1 VVKWPACL
9 VRVFVTGALTIA
21 LATLFA
27 TAPASAAPPVVA
39 GDPARHSD
47 VTIADGS
54 TFMHSFGGGWIDI
67 ACVAFVNHGPRT
79 ATGVGLDLA
88 SVDAEGN
95 VVGVDSMYP
104 TGKFL
109 VGQRSAVGNV
119 GFASITGNGNCY
131 LWYAIQKNF
140 RSTFQHREGRGT
152 PVDVAAIVVAV
163 REIQYDDGTKWRT
176 DQPPYHQG
184 DRLAVPH
191 PPAFTAAVAAGAPIV
206 TGRAVPGSPVEI
218 SDAALLRPQIR
229 AQPVCVTF
237 TNRDPRTAK
246 RVDIALA
253 LVNRSGTVDDVKTLY
268 NKGTYSTGITISES
282 GSCIELEGHF
292 EGDGFFY
299 GRRAGTPIGRII
311 AVPLLVEFADG
322 TSWEAPSPPQSGDT
336 ITGP

>member
-1 VVKWPACL
+1 VKRLEIAT
-9 VRVFVTGALTIA
+9 RGFVIVA
-21 LATLFA
+21 LAVLFA
-27 TAPASAAPPVVA
+27 GSPALAAPPVVA

-47 VTIADGS
+47 VTITDGW

-88 SVDAEGN
+88 SVDANGN
-95 VVGVDSMYP
+95 VVSVDSMYP

-119 GFASITGNGNCY
+119 GFASITNNGNCY

-152 PVDVAAIVVAV
+152 PVDVAAILVSV

-184 DRLAVPH
+184 DRLEVPRA
-191 PPAFTAAVAAGAPIV
+191 PAFTAAMPEGAPIV
-206 TGRAVPGSPVEI
+206 TAHAVLGSPVEI

-229 AQPVCVTF
+229 AQPVCVAF

-246 RVDIALA
+246 RVNIALA
-253 LVNRSGTVDDVKTLY
+253 LVNRAGTVDDVKTLY

-299 GRRAGTPIGRII
+299 GRGHGTPLGRII
-311 AVPLLVEFADG
+311 AAPLLVEFADG
-322 TSWEAPSPPQSGDT
+322 TTWEAPNPPQSGDT
-336 ITGP
+336 ITAP